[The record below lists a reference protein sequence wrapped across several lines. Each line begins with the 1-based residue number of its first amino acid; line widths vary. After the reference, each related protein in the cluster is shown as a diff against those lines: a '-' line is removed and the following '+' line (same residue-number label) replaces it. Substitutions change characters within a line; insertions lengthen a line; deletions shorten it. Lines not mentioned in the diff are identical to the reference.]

1 MDLQN
6 KPSLSASNVGKIN
19 PNNTFNDNNPN
30 VPAPSPHLRRPAGK
44 IEKLGLAV
52 QILEWNTQGVSTL
65 EIANRLNKTG
75 IEINQSTI
83 SRWLKVQRETA
94 RPETAKI
101 VADHV
106 QKTVPADLDALEEM
120 EAQCLARSREMKG
133 DFSHRLAAIYI
144 EEDLP
149 LWCDMIRSA
158 EAMMTSREIAVE
170 VADCRVDG
178 IKNEDDKKSP
188 LKKAVESIMRQCL
201 VYMANDQ
208 SLEKMRISARR
219 TVAQIIDLKLKYSGI
234 LDGSQG
240 GGIYFVDKDNEENL
254 GQDERGR
261 FFVVKGNQSGD
272 GQ

>member
-1 MDLQN
+1 MDLQ
-6 KPSLSASNVGKIN
+6 KTSSLNASNAGQ
-19 PNNTFNDNNPN
+19 
-30 VPAPSPHLRRPAGK
+30 SRRPAGK
-44 IEKLGLAV
+44 VEKLGLAV
-52 QILEWNTQGVSTL
+52 QILEWNAQGVSTL

-75 IEINQSTI
+75 TEINQSTI

-133 DFSHRLAAIYI
+133 DFSHRLAALYI

-158 EAMMTSREIAVE
+158 EAIMTAREIAVE
-170 VADCRVDG
+170 VANCRVDG
-178 IKNEDDKKSP
+178 IKSEAGNNTPVEDEKKSP

-240 GGIYFVDKDNEENL
+240 GGIYFVDKDNEEGL

-261 FFVVKGNQSGD
+261 MFVIKG
-272 GQ
+272 GQDVGGTGQ